1 MSRGPGD
8 DLLTAWT
15 RGPGD
20 DLLTAWTRGEIE
32 AGGWVRAGAATAQR
46 LREQYGA
53 AAVADLSLGQPLEAP
68 ERVRRAF
75 STAVAQT
82 RTRRFGYMP
91 NLGYPE
97 LRERIAEDVG
107 FPGVTAQ
114 GVAMTVGAAG
124 AISLALRALVEP
136 GSEVMVIAPYFSEYR
151 LYSAVCGHRI
161 RVVPSRSD
169 GGLDLTAI
177 DAALGAATG
186 ALILNTPCN
195 PSGHVLSDME
205 MHDLGALLE
214 EHRRRAGRRVLLV
227 VDEVY
232 RQMLY
237 APHRRIEPFSHHRD
251 TVLCRSFSKDLG
263 LAGERIGY
271 LVLHPSLSSP
281 DMEGGLALCQRA
293 LGYVN
298 APATPQLA
306 LLALDEWSCD
316 VAPYEE
322 RRDIAARAVR
332 EAGLE
337 ALECGGGL
345 YLWVRSP
352 WKDTM
357 AFCAALAEKRTVV
370 VPGVAFGDP
379 AHFRICFSVDLP
391 ALDVAAEAFGEVAA
405 IGGKGGIR
413 TLGGA

>member
-1 MSRGPGD
+1 MIAGQGG

-15 RGPGD
+15 RS
-20 DLLTAWTRGEIE
+20 EVE
-32 AGGWVRAGAATAQR
+32 AGGWVRAGTAAAQR
-46 LREQYGA
+46 LRDQFGA

-68 ERVRRAF
+68 ERVRSAF
-75 STAVAQT
+75 ATVVAKT

-91 NLGYPE
+91 NLGFPE
-97 LRERIAEDVG
+97 LRERIAEEVG

-114 GVAMTVGAAG
+114 GVALTVGAAG
-124 AISLALRALVEP
+124 AISLALRALVEA

-151 LYSAVCGHRI
+151 LYSAVCGHRL
-161 RVVPSRSD
+161 RVVPSRPD
-169 GGLDLTAI
+169 GGLDLEGIA
-177 DAALGAATG
+177 AALGAATG
-186 ALILNTPCN
+186 ALILNSPGN
-195 PSGHVLSDME
+195 PSGHVLTESE
-205 MHDLGALLE
+205 MGDLGALLAD
-214 EHRRRAGRRVLLV
+214 HRRRAGRRVLLL

-237 APHRRIEPFSHHRD
+237 APHRRVEPFNHHSD

-281 DMEGGLALCQRA
+281 EVEGGLALCQRA

-306 LLALDEWSCD
+306 LLALDDWSCD
-316 VAPYEE
+316 TTPYEE
-322 RRDIAARAVR
+322 RRDITARAVR
-332 EAGLE
+332 DAGLE
-337 ALECGGGL
+337 AADCGGGL

-352 WKDTM
+352 WEDTM
-357 AFCAALAEKRTVV
+357 AYCAALAERRTVV

-379 AHFRICFSVDLP
+379 ARFRICFSVDLP
-391 ALDVAAEAFGEVAA
+391 ALDVATAAFGELASV
-405 IGGKGGIR
+405 GGKGGIR